1 VIVVDSSVWISFF
14 ARYSTPQVETLLS
27 IRDRTRILVG
37 DLILLEV
44 LRGAQSERAAR
55 AIEQD
60 LRRFDIAQMV
70 DADIA
75 TKAARN
81 YRLLSA
87 KGLTIRSSVDLIVGT
102 YCIEHGHHLLH
113 RDRDFGHM
121 QQLGLQIYAG

>member
-14 ARYSTPQVETLLS
+14 AQFSTPQVETLLS
-27 IRDRTRILVG
+27 IRDRTRIVVG
-37 DLILLEV
+37 DLIMVEV

-55 AIEQD
+55 EIEKD
-60 LRRFDIAQMV
+60 LRRFDVAKMV

-75 TKAARN
+75 TKAAHN
-81 YRLLSA
+81 YRLLRS

-113 RDRDFGHM
+113 RDRDFDHM
-121 QQLGLQIYAG
+121 RQLGLQVYTG

>member
-14 ARYSTPQVETLLS
+14 AQFSTPQVETLLS

-37 DLILLEV
+37 DLILVEV

-55 AIEQD
+55 EIEQD
-60 LRRFDIAQMV
+60 LRRFDVAKMV

-81 YRLLSA
+81 YRLLRS

-113 RDRDFGHM
+113 RDRDFDHM
-121 QQLGLQIYAG
+121 RQLGLQIYAG